1 MVKLLKKACQS
12 QDGPETRPLP
22 PNSQVVNAKEMFLK
36 EIKVNTQRRRY
47 QNSLTA
53 DMENLSVDWRKD
65 HNTALGQSLIQS
77 KALAHFKSMKAEGGE
92 ETTGKRVESW
102 LRLVHEF

>member
-12 QDGPETRPLP
+12 QDGPETRPLS

-65 HNTALGQSLIQS
+65 HNTALGQGLIQS
-77 KALAHFKSMKAEGGE
+77 QVLGRFKSMKAEGGE
-92 ETTGKRVESW
+92 EAAEKKLKADRVCS
-102 LRLVHEF
+102 

>member
-1 MVKLLKKACQS
+1 MVKLLTKACQS

-22 PNSQVVNAKEMFLK
+22 SNIQVVNAKEMFLK

-77 KALAHFKSMKAEGGE
+77 KALAHFKSMKAKGGE
-92 ETTGKRVESW
+92 EAAEKRAES
-102 LRLVHEF
+102 L

>member
-1 MVKLLKKACQS
+1 MVKLLKKARQS

-36 EIKVNTQRRRY
+36 EIKNAPPVNTQRRRY

-77 KALAHFKSMKAEGGE
+77 KALAGFNSMKAER
-92 ETTGKRVESW
+92 GKEAAVESW
-102 LRLVHEF
+102 

>member
-1 MVKLLKKACQS
+1 
-12 QDGPETRPLP
+12 
-22 PNSQVVNAKEMFLK
+22 MFLK

-65 HNTALGQSLIQS
+65 HNTALGQGLIQS
-77 KALAHFKSMKAEGGE
+77 QVLGRFKSMKAEGGE
-92 ETTGKRVESW
+92 EAAEKKLKADRVCS
-102 LRLVHEF
+102 